1 MKYELLKLE
10 EFDRFYQILSNN
22 FPTKEIKEYNYM
34 KDTFHAGLYQV
45 LTLKDNDQIV
55 GIMSFYQHDDFR
67 FIDYFAIDGSL
78 KGKGMGSKM
87 LQYFINLDDKMV
99 ILEVEHPE
107 DEQSKR
113 RITFYQRNGLYL
125 NDQFEYFVPPVRNLK
140 HRLYF
145 HLMSSKRKINNIE
158 FEKYYPQ
165 ILKMVY
171 GIE

>member
-34 KDTFHAGLYQV
+34 KDTFYAGLYQV

-113 RITFYQRNGLYL
+113 RIAFYQRNGLYL

>member
-34 KDTFHAGLYQV
+34 KDTFYAGFYQV

-113 RITFYQRNGLYL
+113 RIAFYQRNGLYL

>member
-107 DEQSKR
+107 DGQSKR
-113 RITFYQRNGLYL
+113 RIAFYQRNGLYL

>member
-78 KGKGMGSKM
+78 KGKGMGSEM

-113 RITFYQRNGLYL
+113 RIAFYQRNGLYL

-165 ILKMVY
+165 ILKTVY

>member
-1 MKYELLKLE
+1 MHFHNNIILEDSKNVGLITFWSFADFVYVEHFAIDNSIRGKGLGGLAIEMLLKKVEKPVVLE
-10 EFDRFYQILSNN
+10 VE
-22 FPTKEIKEYNYM
+22 PP
-34 KDTFHAGLYQV
+34 
-45 LTLKDNDQIV
+45 V
-55 GIMSFYQHDDFR
+55 GDIEKRRIAFYQH
-67 FIDYFAIDGSL
+67 
-78 KGKGMGSKM
+78 
-87 LQYFINLDDKMV
+87 
-99 ILEVEHPE
+99 
-107 DEQSKR
+107 
-113 RITFYQRNGLYL
+113 NGLYL

>member
-34 KDTFHAGLYQV
+34 KDTFYAGLYQV

-78 KGKGMGSKM
+78 KGKGMGSEM

-113 RITFYQRNGLYL
+113 RIAFYQRNGLYL

>member
-78 KGKGMGSKM
+78 KGKGMGSEM

-113 RITFYQRNGLYL
+113 RIAFYQRNGLYL

>member
-113 RITFYQRNGLYL
+113 RIAFYQRNSLYL

>member
-10 EFDRFYQILSNN
+10 EFDRFYQILSKQS
-22 FPTKEIKEYNYM
+22 PSKEIKEYNYM

-113 RITFYQRNGLYL
+113 RIAFYQRNGLYL

>member
-34 KDTFHAGLYQV
+34 KDTFHAWLYQV

-78 KGKGMGSKM
+78 KGKGMGSEM

-113 RITFYQRNGLYL
+113 RIAFYQRNGLYL

>member
-34 KDTFHAGLYQV
+34 KDTFYAGLYQV

-113 RITFYQRNGLYL
+113 RIAFYQCNGLYL

>member
-113 RITFYQRNGLYL
+113 RIAFYQRNGLYL
-125 NDQFEYFVPPVRNLK
+125 NNQFEYFVPPVRNLK

-145 HLMSSKRKINNIE
+145 HLMSSKQKINNIE

>member
-78 KGKGMGSKM
+78 KGKGMGSEM

-113 RITFYQRNGLYL
+113 RIAFYQRNGLYL

-140 HRLYF
+140 HCLYF

>member
-22 FPTKEIKEYNYM
+22 FPAKEIKEYNYM

-113 RITFYQRNGLYL
+113 RIAFYQRNGLYL

>member
-78 KGKGMGSKM
+78 KGRGMGSKM

-113 RITFYQRNGLYL
+113 RIAFYQRNGLYL

>member
-55 GIMSFYQHDDFR
+55 GIMPFYQHDDFR

-113 RITFYQRNGLYL
+113 RIAFYQRNGLYI

>member
-55 GIMSFYQHDDFR
+55 GIMSFYQHDNFR

-113 RITFYQRNGLYL
+113 RIAFYQRNGLYL

>member
-22 FPTKEIKEYNYM
+22 FPTKEIKEYNYT

-113 RITFYQRNGLYL
+113 RIAFYQRNGLYL

>member
-34 KDTFHAGLYQV
+34 KDTFYAGLYQV

-113 RITFYQRNGLYL
+113 RIAFYQRNGLYL
-125 NDQFEYFVPPVRNLK
+125 NNQFEYFVPPVRNLK

>member
-113 RITFYQRNGLYL
+113 RIAFYQRNGLYL

-145 HLMSSKRKINNIE
+145 HLMSSKRKLNNIE

>member
-45 LTLKDNDQIV
+45 LTLKDNDRIV

-78 KGKGMGSKM
+78 KGKGMGSEM

-113 RITFYQRNGLYL
+113 RIAFYQRNGLYL

>member
-10 EFDRFYQILSNN
+10 EFDRFYQILSNY

-113 RITFYQRNGLYL
+113 RIAFYQRNGLYL

>member
-67 FIDYFAIDGSL
+67 FIDYFAIYCSL

-113 RITFYQRNGLYL
+113 RIAFYQRNGLYI

>member
-55 GIMSFYQHDDFR
+55 GIMSFYQHDNFR

-78 KGKGMGSKM
+78 KGKGMGSEM

-113 RITFYQRNGLYL
+113 RIAFYQRNGLYL

>member
-113 RITFYQRNGLYL
+113 RIAFYQRNGLYL
-125 NDQFEYFVPPVRNLK
+125 YDQFEYFVPPVRNLK
-140 HRLYF
+140 PRLYF
-145 HLMSSKRKINNIE
+145 HLMSSKRKLNNIE